1 MAKSLRS
8 KWKRKMKAVKRV
20 RYGEKELK
28 RLKSILPNPV
38 AIDVNMSD
46 ICTVLPKGALSKNSK
61 PLKDEEGCSQTNK
74 TRSILKK
81 KEISFLKEKQRIAKE
96 NNEDEKCSANE
107 SMEIDESK
115 RKYHPKKMIDENGNY
130 PIWMNRRAIKKLKE
144 KNRRLNQKTKKNK
157 KKHV

>member
-74 TRSILKK
+74 TK
-81 KEISFLKEKQRIAKE
+81 
-96 NNEDEKCSANE
+96 